1 MLPHVFFRG
10 PAGVLSRCPIGD
22 ARTAAHTGSPVVV
35 CRRNICQ
42 NITSY
47 GLGRAVRNLVGL
59 VAKNCKQQTRLQW
72 RGCAPLGLLGPA
84 PFATSQ
90 HASQDCYFIC

>member
-10 PAGVLSRCPIGD
+10 PAGVLSRCPVGD
-22 ARTAAHTGSPVVV
+22 VSPAAHTGSSVVM

-47 GLGRAVRNLVGL
+47 GLLGLSVTFVGL
-59 VAKNCKQQTRLQW
+59 VAKSCKQ
-72 RGCAPLGLLGPA
+72 
-84 PFATSQ
+84 
-90 HASQDCYFIC
+90 